1 MRMRLGRMQFGWA
14 GLTALGMIFAL
25 APGVAQAAGEECV
38 KIVGNESSG
47 EKLTLDPGVQTSSD
61 DAVLIFALY
70 NRLVDL
76 NGAFEVVPEL
86 AESWEASDG
95 GKTWTFHLRQGV
107 KFHDGSDFDANDVVY
122 TFKRLID
129 PALAFPAAA
138 VLSFLTPEGIT
149 AVDAHTV
156 RFTTAEPVAELP
168 LLFTTKFTPIVAEG
182 ATPEGMK
189 NAANGTGPFLVEQF
203 DVSNPIRILRKNP
216 NYWKAGLPKAECLRI
231 TVAQEGLTAAVALQS
246 GEADLVLSVD
256 AASIPMLKDDSNITL
271 LETGAGTS
279 MTYSMWIDQPPFD
292 NLKVRQ
298 ALKLVVDRQALVD
311 TVVLGYGEPGNDNPV
326 PPSWPSAFT
335 HEPLARDVE
344 KAKALLA
351 EAGYPDGLT
360 VDLYTS
366 EGIPGM
372 TKFAEAYKAMAADAG
387 ITVNLNVTPP
397 DSYWDDVWL
406 KQSFVTS
413 GWSIRPP
420 IEGLS
425 VAYTKTTDWNETH
438 WKRDDFE
445 ALLGAARSELD
456 AEKRG
461 QILKDAQKLL
471 AEEGGVIVG
480 LFIHQVAGLRSACSG
495 YEPHAQN
502 FNVNY
507 EDLVCTE

>member
-1 MRMRLGRMQFGWA
+1 MNLRNNWA
-14 GLTALGMIFAL
+14 TLAALGLAFGL
-25 APGVAQAAGEECV
+25 APAVARAAGEECV
-38 KIVGNESSG
+38 KIIGNESSG
-47 EKLTLDPGVQTSSD
+47 EKLTLDPSVQTSSD
-61 DAVLIFALY
+61 DAILVFGIY

-76 NGAFEVVPEL
+76 NGKFEVVPEL
-86 AESWEASDG
+86 AESWEASDD

-107 KFHDGSDFDANDVVY
+107 KFHDGSDFDANDVIY
-122 TFKRLID
+122 TYKRLID
-129 PALAFPAAA
+129 PALASPAAA

-149 AVDAHTV
+149 AIDANTV
-156 RFTTAEPVAELP
+156 QFTTAEPIAELP
-168 LLFTTKFTPIVAEG
+168 LLFTTKFTLIVPEG
-182 ATPEGMK
+182 ATAEGMK
-189 NAANGTGPFLVEQF
+189 NTAVGTGPFMVEKF
-203 DVSNPIRILRKNP
+203 NVSDPIRVFRKNP
-216 NYWKAGLPKAECLRI
+216 NYWKAGLPLSECLRI
-231 TVAQEGLTAAVALQS
+231 TVAQEGLTASVALQS

-256 AASIPMLKDDSNITL
+256 AASIPVLKEDSNINL

-279 MTYSMWIDQPPFD
+279 MTYSMWIDKPPFD

-298 ALKLVVDRQALVD
+298 AMKLVVDRQALVD
-311 TVVLGYGEPGNDNPV
+311 TVVLGFGEPGNDNPV
-326 PPSWPSAFT
+326 PSSWPSAFT
-335 HEPLARDVE
+335 SEPLARDVE

-360 VDLYTS
+360 IDLYTS

-397 DSYWDDVWL
+397 DSYWDDIWL

-438 WKRDDFE
+438 WIRDDFE
-445 ALLGAARSELD
+445 ALLQAARTELD
-456 AEKRG
+456 ATKRVDT
-461 QILKDAQKLL
+461 LKQAQKLL

-480 LFIHQVAGLRSACSG
+480 LFIHQVAGIRSACTG

-507 EDLVCTE
+507 EDLACSD